1 MTKIIK
7 SSSTVSYYFILKGVN
22 SKNRKI
28 HREKIVEEN
37 AKNDYS
43 KYITNRFIQRR

>member
-7 SSSTVSYYFILKGVN
+7 TSSLVSFFFILKGIN

-28 HREKIVEEN
+28 HGEKIVEEN

-43 KYITNRFIQRR
+43 KHIIILFIKEA